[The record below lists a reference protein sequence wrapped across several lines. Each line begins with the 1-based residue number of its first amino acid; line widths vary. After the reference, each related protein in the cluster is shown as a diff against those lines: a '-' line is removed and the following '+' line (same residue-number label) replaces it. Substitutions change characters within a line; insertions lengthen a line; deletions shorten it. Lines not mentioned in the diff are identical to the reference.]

1 MLLGDTLKNQRRKNN
16 ISQEMFAEKLGVS
29 RQAVQKW
36 ESNRSLPNLDNIV
49 EIAKI
54 FNISLDE
61 LLCK

>member
-16 ISQEMFAEKLGVS
+16 ISQEMFAEMLGVS

>member
-1 MLLGDTLKNQRRKNN
+1 MLLGDTLKNQRQKNN
-16 ISQEMFAEKLGVS
+16 ISQEMFAEMLGVS